1 MVSNCLAVI
10 NFNFTRKNLLKFK
23 TQKIRENVAVRYWF
37 LLIIRAVKLVVH
49 FYREADHETSEAN
62 DDGLVD
68 EDVLE
73 VKDESSFD
81 ERLGGSSATLLSRW
95 DSLLGKLLVFEL
107 LFEVAEAAVSPEAA
121 GGPVVDELLRIRLRS
136 SVNLA

>member
-1 MVSNCLAVI
+1 MALGLFQRPFCDLLLEWL
-10 NFNFTRKNLLKFK
+10 NFS
-23 TQKIRENVAVRYWF
+23 
-37 LLIIRAVKLVVH
+37 

-107 LFEVAEAAVSPEAA
+107 FEVDEAAVSPEAA

>member
-1 MVSNCLAVI
+1 M
-10 NFNFTRKNLLKFK
+10 LKFK
-23 TQKIRENVAVRYWF
+23 TQKSRENVAVRYWF

-107 LFEVAEAAVSPEAA
+107 FEVDEAAVSPEAA